1 MFFHNPKHNFIFV
14 YTPLIISAIPQ
25 NIRYYILG
33 GENIEVNQY
42 NETKNILPNHFCYSL
57 DIKYAIGKEEWDKN
71 YTFGIVRNPFDYMIE
86 MYEFF
91 TEGPSDRVA
100 WCRGIREV
108 KDAVKEQHRLK
119 SRGFKR
125 WMLEDKDYDYLHSS
139 PFCGPRLTSQMIW
152 LSEVED
158 VFCFE
163 DSTPLL
169 NKLFKVTQT
178 TIPSFRGVPTKR
190 ELQNKR
196 ANYYDQ
202 DNELIDLVASSF
214 KDEIDKFKF
223 TVG

>member
-100 WCRGIREV
+100 WCRGI
-108 KDAVKEQHRLK
+108 
-119 SRGFKR
+119 
-125 WMLEDKDYDYLHSS
+125 
-139 PFCGPRLTSQMIW
+139 
-152 LSEVED
+152 
-158 VFCFE
+158 
-163 DSTPLL
+163 
-169 NKLFKVTQT
+169 
-178 TIPSFRGVPTKR
+178 
-190 ELQNKR
+190 
-196 ANYYDQ
+196 
-202 DNELIDLVASSF
+202 
-214 KDEIDKFKF
+214 
-223 TVG
+223 